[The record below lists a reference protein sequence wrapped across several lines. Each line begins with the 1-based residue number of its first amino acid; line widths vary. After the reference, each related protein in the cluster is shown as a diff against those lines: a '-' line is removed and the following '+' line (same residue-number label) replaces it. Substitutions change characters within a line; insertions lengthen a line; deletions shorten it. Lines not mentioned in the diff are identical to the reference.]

1 VRGFETYF
9 LDEAR
14 TADAARVAQME
25 NEALRYEIDDSATDG
40 DPLAFIV
47 KDLHTNEYLRESA
60 LLADLVQAKGTAVHP
75 GGGRHVSQ
83 ARFTVLGTAR
93 RPAILIETGFA
104 TNRGDAQ
111 FLASKRGQQNLATAI
126 ADGVVEYLRL
136 YEKKVLAGETQ

>member
-1 VRGFETYF
+1 
-9 LDEAR
+9 
-14 TADAARVAQME
+14 M
-25 NEALRYEIDDSATDG
+25 
-40 DPLAFIV
+40 
-47 KDLHTNEYLRESA
+47 
-60 LLADLVQAKGTAVHP
+60 
-75 GGGRHVSQ
+75 SQ